1 MDKIH
6 WYLGMIFSVKYRK
19 WYYKTHN
26 KRWLWGIYS
35 LMNNGFYRLDNII
48 RVKKFKVLK
57 EL

>member
-1 MDKIH
+1 
-6 WYLGMIFSVKYRK
+6 MIVYKNVVKK
-19 WYYKTHN
+19 DN
-26 KRWLWGIYS
+26 KYYS